1 MQFELCRPRLGSA
14 AGIGST
20 DLAAKAQQLLE
31 SSMQSELRSVVA
43 RALTGDPS
51 LTVAD
56 LEHLLGSGLGLF
68 RTASA
73 SPAPSLTVSKHAAR
87 VPMLLSYPQML
98 L

>member
-1 MQFELCRPRLGSA
+1 MQFELCRPRLGCA

-31 SSMQSELRSVVA
+31 SSMQSELRSLVA

-87 VPMLLSYPQML
+87 VR
-98 L
+98 